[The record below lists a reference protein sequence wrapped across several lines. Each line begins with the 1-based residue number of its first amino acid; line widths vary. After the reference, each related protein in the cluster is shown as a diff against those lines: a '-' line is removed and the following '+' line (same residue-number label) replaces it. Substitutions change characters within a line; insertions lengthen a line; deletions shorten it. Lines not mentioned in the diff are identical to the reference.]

1 MAFLFIFPSVFCLT
15 FTALTKGQE
24 NQQFKTLFENPLDNF
39 PLQNIEF
46 DPQTNNYFVSGKNVL
61 YKFNEDT
68 KIPRLDKKTGPE
80 ANCLEGLSEKDNR
93 AYCGDDYNS
102 VMVVTTDSLIT
113 CSTLKGGLCVR
124 RNKENL
130 DPETSSGNIRLVSD
144 ESRAVGIFINLNVS
158 NSGGQQNIVLFAKQ
172 CTRLPLSTLKRSVI
186 FSVSPTL
193 STKSPGD
200 FGEIFYLFLSNPEAQ
215 KMDYR
220 VVMENEN
227 FVFLL
232 VNQNSQSRLVKIC
245 KNIDSSSSKKV
256 YEDIPIWCNS
266 NGTNLTHV
274 EHGASVSILGRQCL
288 VVLFSNL
295 STGRSAVCVFDE
307 NEIYEAFLKSRRHR
321 FGCPKHDLSAK
332 DVIFMNE
339 INDFNLALC
348 VMLPFNKSDE
358 LIPGLFDAF
367 YKGDFCN
374 NIDSSVSSFGVIIGL
389 LPLIGQTLYT
399 TESHQGT
406 VIGSALFHNLIT
418 FYIGTKTGYV
428 IEILYDPEEK
438 NTMEVREIKV
448 DGSEIRA
455 IKTFNGATKLR
466 L

>member
-200 FGEIFYLFLSNPEAQ
+200 FGEIFDLFLSNPEAQ

-339 INDFNLALC
+339 INYFNQALC

-358 LIPGLFDAF
+358 
-367 YKGDFCN
+367 
-374 NIDSSVSSFGVIIGL
+374 
-389 LPLIGQTLYT
+389 
-399 TESHQGT
+399 
-406 VIGSALFHNLIT
+406 
-418 FYIGTKTGYV
+418 
-428 IEILYDPEEK
+428 ILYDPEEK
-438 NTMEVREIKV
+438 ITMEVREIKV

-455 IKTFNGATKLR
+455 IKTINGATYIMSQTKIIKMLQMKNCSQYPDNCALCLDVRTSNCELGVADGGFITQEFGVCLLR
-466 L
+466 CFENYTATGR